1 MVTSTSSENLYLL
14 YEFLKL
20 NFDFDIAKTL
30 ILHAWSIF
38 FNGADLTKLWSKKI
52 FFMKTLSK
60 FGALTVLLSFTM

>member
-30 ILHAWSIF
+30 ILHTW
-38 FNGADLTKLWSKKI
+38 
-52 FFMKTLSK
+52 
-60 FGALTVLLSFTM
+60 